1 MNLSL
6 PNPAIRNLAWSARR
20 SGVRRIVGAGHKMYL
35 SFQETQVWLRELR
48 RRESELGNVGV
59 FVLPTF
65 TAIAEARS
73 ILAESNIL
81 YGAQDTYWE
90 ERGPFT
96 GEVSPLVLKE
106 LGCSLVEIGHAERR
120 AMFGEDNDRVARKVA
135 AVLRNGM
142 APVLCVGEA
151 RDQSEEMA
159 ISEVVNQ
166 VRAGLGAAVLELAD
180 AEGEPPAAPII
191 VAYEPVWAIGA
202 RAGAPTSRVGAV
214 ANAIRGTLSDLWRG
228 DSAVIYGGSVTPV
241 DATGLLD
248 GGVDGLFVGRASLDL
263 DEFIRIVR
271 AADRP
276 V

>member
-1 MNLSL
+1 MTV
-6 PNPAIRNLAWSARR
+6 PAATAGVRDLAWLMRR
-20 SGVRRIVGAGHKMYL
+20 PGVRRIVGAGHKMYL
-35 SFQETQVWLRELR
+35 NFQETQAWLRELR

-65 TAIAEARS
+65 TAIAEARD
-73 ILAESNIL
+73 ILGDSRIL

-96 GEVSPLVLKE
+96 GEVSPLVLNE
-106 LGCSLVEIGHAERR
+106 LGCRLVEIGHAERR

-142 APVLCVGEA
+142 VPVLCVGEA
-151 RDQSEEMA
+151 RDESA
-159 ISEVVNQ
+159 DKAVADVVAQ
-166 VRAGLGAAVLELAD
+166 VRAGLGAAALESSEA
-180 AEGEPPAAPII
+180 GPASPAGPII
-191 VAYEPVWAIGA
+191 IAYEPVWAIGA
-202 RAGAPTSRVGAV
+202 KSGAPAAHVGAMV
-214 ANAIRGTLSDLWRG
+214 QAIRSTLSDVWGG
-228 DSAVIYGGSVTPV
+228 DCAVIYGGSVTPE
-241 DATGLLD
+241 DAPGLLD

-271 AADRP
+271 NADPP